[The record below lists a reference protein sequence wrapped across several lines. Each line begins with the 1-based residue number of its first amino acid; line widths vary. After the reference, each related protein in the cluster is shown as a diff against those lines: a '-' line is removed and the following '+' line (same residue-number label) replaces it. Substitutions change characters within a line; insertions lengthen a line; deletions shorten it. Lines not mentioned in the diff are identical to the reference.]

1 MNVVSRLLNN
11 KRFENG
17 IFEIISRQD
26 IPNISRIILNE
37 DASNEISIVIL
48 TKTHINL
55 EFAETIS
62 NIIENE
68 LKSFMGIE
76 IFLVL
81 IKSNKNFNIMNVLP
95 VPAYPYKPN
104 TFLLGSIINCFNLHI
119 LSICDLDNCSFSV
132 IG

>member
-1 MNVVSRLLNN
+1 MKVVSRLLNN

-17 IFEIISRQD
+17 ILEIISRQD

-37 DASNEISIVIL
+37 DASNEITIVIL

-81 IKSNKNFNIMNVLP
+81 IVKDP
-95 VPAYPYKPN
+95 QE
-104 TFLLGSIINCFNLHI
+104 
-119 LSICDLDNCSFSV
+119 
-132 IG
+132 

>member
-17 IFEIISRQD
+17 ILEIISRQD

-37 DASNEISIVIL
+37 DASNEITIVIL

-55 EFAETIS
+55 EFSETIS
-62 NIIENE
+62 KIIENE

-81 IKSNKNFNIMNVLP
+81 IVKDP
-95 VPAYPYKPN
+95 QEE
-104 TFLLGSIINCFNLHI
+104 
-119 LSICDLDNCSFSV
+119 
-132 IG
+132 

>member
-17 IFEIISRQD
+17 ILEIISRQD

-81 IKSNKNFNIMNVLP
+81 IVKDP
-95 VPAYPYKPN
+95 QE
-104 TFLLGSIINCFNLHI
+104 
-119 LSICDLDNCSFSV
+119 
-132 IG
+132 

>member
-1 MNVVSRLLNN
+1 MKVVSRLLNN

-17 IFEIISRQD
+17 ILEIISRQD

-37 DASNEISIVIL
+37 DASNEITIVIL

-68 LKSFMGIE
+68 LKSFMGME

-81 IKSNKNFNIMNVLP
+81 IVKDP
-95 VPAYPYKPN
+95 QEE
-104 TFLLGSIINCFNLHI
+104 
-119 LSICDLDNCSFSV
+119 
-132 IG
+132 

>member
-17 IFEIISRQD
+17 ILEIISRQD

-37 DASNEISIVIL
+37 DASNEITIVIL

-81 IKSNKNFNIMNVLP
+81 IVKDP
-95 VPAYPYKPN
+95 QE
-104 TFLLGSIINCFNLHI
+104 
-119 LSICDLDNCSFSV
+119 
-132 IG
+132 

>member
-1 MNVVSRLLNN
+1 MNIVSRLS
-11 KRFENG
+11 KHKKFENG
-17 IFEIISRQD
+17 ILEIISRQD

-37 DASNEISIVIL
+37 DVSNEITIVIL

-62 NIIENE
+62 KIIENE

-81 IKSNKNFNIMNVLP
+81 IVKDP
-95 VPAYPYKPN
+95 QEE
-104 TFLLGSIINCFNLHI
+104 
-119 LSICDLDNCSFSV
+119 
-132 IG
+132 

>member
-1 MNVVSRLLNN
+1 MNVVSRLLNH

-17 IFEIISRQD
+17 ILEIISRQD

-37 DASNEISIVIL
+37 DASNEITIVIL

-81 IKSNKNFNIMNVLP
+81 IVKDP
-95 VPAYPYKPN
+95 QE
-104 TFLLGSIINCFNLHI
+104 
-119 LSICDLDNCSFSV
+119 
-132 IG
+132 

>member
-17 IFEIISRQD
+17 ILEIISRQD

-37 DASNEISIVIL
+37 DASNEITVVIL

-81 IKSNKNFNIMNVLP
+81 IVKDP
-95 VPAYPYKPN
+95 QEE
-104 TFLLGSIINCFNLHI
+104 
-119 LSICDLDNCSFSV
+119 
-132 IG
+132 